1 MNVEPSNHQ
10 NVNFAPLL
18 ENPLTMTVPTPT
30 AEQLRARIDTQR
42 VPQHVAI
49 IMDGNGR
56 WAQRQGEL
64 RVVGHSNGVKSV
76 RETLVAA
83 TEIGVKYLTLYAF
96 STENWS
102 RPQAEVDALMD
113 LLVNTLMSEMESL
126 HENGVRLHT
135 IGDTD
140 SLPPTCRATLLKAI
154 QQTAHND
161 RVILTLALSYSAR
174 WELLRA
180 TRSIAQDLKDGR
192 IGMHDVNEALIDQR
206 LSTVGM
212 PDPELMIRTSGEQR
226 ISNFLLWQIAYAELW
241 FTPVLW
247 PDFRKEHLFQAVL
260 DFQNRE
266 RRFGLTSDQVTLP

>member
-1 MNVEPSNHQ
+1 MNRSPAFDQIVIFARPVET
-10 NVNFAPLL
+10 AT
-18 ENPLTMTVPTPT
+18 TMTAPMPT
-30 AEQLRARIDTQR
+30 ADELRARIDRTR

-102 RPQAEVDALMD
+102 RPQEEVNALMD

-140 SLPPTCRATLLKAI
+140 SLPPACRATLLKAI
-154 QQTAHND
+154 QQTSHND
-161 RVILTLALSYSAR
+161 RVTLTLALSYSAR

-180 TRSIAQDLKDGR
+180 TRSIAQDVKEGR
-192 IGMHDVNEALIDQR
+192 LDMHDVNEALISER
-206 LSTVGM
+206 LSTTGM
-212 PDPELMIRTSGEQR
+212 PEPELMIRTSGEQR

-266 RRFGLTSDQVTLP
+266 RRFGLTSDQVTPA